1 MWRLEAKSRGT
12 QVSMI
17 APPRATNMEEHDESV
32 EEVAVD
38 AIVSHKLNV
47 AENRVEYLIQ
57 WSENGKTTY
66 TWEPEENAVDA
77 DDLIYQYWCLKQG
90 SSHAAAL
97 DNVNAAR
104 RIAPRSNLAEDQ
116 APPSLP
122 PLSEARP
129 AARLPPLR
137 SFSQRVKHVS
147 RPTSLK
153 RYNVPCTYKYLP
165 YKIPY
170 GRCEKY
176 SSSSSSGSRSP
187 SSSGLPTLRQTEAGP
202 VGEWDDQQAQVHAL
216 QRVNNHIETVVEV
229 QGRTLTC
236 SLHTAYQHCPQAML
250 AFYQTRV
257 L

>member
-57 WSENGKTTY
+57 WSENGKRTY

-77 DDLIYQYWCLKQG
+77 DDLIYQYWCEKQG

-129 AARLPPLR
+129 AARLPPP
-137 SFSQRVKHVS
+137 SVFFS
-147 RPTSLK
+147 
-153 RYNVPCTYKYLP
+153 
-165 YKIPY
+165 
-170 GRCEKY
+170 
-176 SSSSSSGSRSP
+176 
-187 SSSGLPTLRQTEAGP
+187 AGETRIAAHQP
-202 VGEWDDQQAQVHAL
+202 
-216 QRVNNHIETVVEV
+216 ETV
-229 QGRTLTC
+229 QC
-236 SLHTAYQHCPQAML
+236 PLHLQIFTIQDTIWTVRKIL
-250 AFYQTRV
+250 I

>member
-1 MWRLEAKSRGT
+1 MWRLEAKSRRT

-17 APPRATNMEEHDESV
+17 APPRATNMEDHDESV

-77 DDLIYQYWCLKQG
+77 DDLIYQYWCEKQG

-104 RIAPRSNLAEDQ
+104 RIATRPNLAENQ

-129 AARLPPLR
+129 AARVPPLR

-153 RYNVPCTYKYLP
+153 RYNVPCTYKY
-165 YKIPY
+165 
-170 GRCEKY
+170 
-176 SSSSSSGSRSP
+176 
-187 SSSGLPTLRQTEAGP
+187 
-202 VGEWDDQQAQVHAL
+202 
-216 QRVNNHIETVVEV
+216 
-229 QGRTLTC
+229 
-236 SLHTAYQHCPQAML
+236 
-250 AFYQTRV
+250 
-257 L
+257 